1 MEDRE
6 LQALVRRAKSISDKT
21 STSRRSALR
30 QLVEA
35 THSSNVSLKTFAAKN
50 IPDFFQDFPEAEE
63 DAINA
68 VYDLCEDQVR
78 MAGYN
83 ALVQMSRLEK
93 KWVKRNAD
101 VLVQLLQSDDPNEVT
116 MVRKALVDHLQF
128 DARVT
133 LGVLCDQVIP
143 PDDLADLEELSM
155 RDSLR
160 TLVLSFITSELK
172 KGQLVRYMPPGSE
185 AEATLLDGLISAIP
199 KLGESTA
206 QLALKD
212 ILMQTQFLDIPCP
225 RGSTL
230 SQLVLQ
236 RAKKALSDD
245 HLSPNAQNGSRPL
258 NKTRPYFDILSV
270 LFISKSQSK
279 LEDLINFY
287 TPILGK
293 PVFSQISTED
303 QLTVLHHFAET
314 LYASKAN
321 DPSVVRLLNLTPSF
335 FEVRTMFLFS
345 LLTLTLMTIL
355 MLKCLSKTNLS
366 EVKSQETC
374 RMLLQRILL
383 AMGNGWTIPLPVLH
397 SAQSLGRAVP
407 SLGHGEDIHGL
418 IRVRKGLYIFPCLFR
433 SLTAPDLFFPV
444 QSLATKR
451 RDSSAKPSLKPRT
464 LTSPPFP
471 STIASQ
477 DIAPPSLTSTIS
489 TSAVPSRLNLVPTSQ
504 GGKLLSRKQAPD
516 SENSGNFSHPTK
528 KVKKGG
534 GELDS
539 TPSLLSRMASSSSLT
554 RTRTHSYPSQLHQS
568 SRAQLRPQHSESLLE
583 EGELVIKGAAKKE
596 MSLSAGNETYHRAEP
611 GQALTVDSSLIDR
624 LTLNGGMVGINH
636 AHARRNKRRGMA

>member
-1 MEDRE
+1 
-6 LQALVRRAKSISDKT
+6 
-21 STSRRSALR
+21 RRSALR

-68 VYDLCEDQVR
+68 VYDLCEDQVSQVR

-116 MVRKALVDHLQF
+116 MVRKALVDHLQL

-160 TLVLSFITSELK
+160 KLVLSFITSELK

-206 QLALKD
+206 QLTLKD
-212 ILMQTQFLDIPCP
+212 ILMQTQFLDIPCR

-230 SQLVLQ
+230 SHLVLQ

-245 HLSPNAQNGSRPL
+245 HISPNVQNGSRPL

-270 LFISKSQSK
+270 LFISKSQGK

-321 DPSVVRLLNLTPSF
+321 DPSVIRLLNLTPSF
-335 FEVRTMFLFS
+335 FEVRTIFLF
-345 LLTLTLMTIL
+345 LLHTLTLLTIL
-355 MLKCLSKTNLS
+355 LLKCLSKTNLS

-383 AMGNGWTIPLPVLH
+383 VNIWSFCFHPLSYISQATDNGWTIPLPVLH

-418 IRVRKGLYIFPCLFR
+418 IRVRKGLYLFPYLFL
-433 SLTAPDLFFPV
+433 SLTASDLF
-444 QSLATKR
+444 L
-451 RDSSAKPSLKPRT
+451 LC
-464 LTSPPFP
+464 
-471 STIASQ
+471 
-477 DIAPPSLTSTIS
+477 
-489 TSAVPSRLNLVPTSQ
+489 SR
-504 GGKLLSRKQAPD
+504 
-516 SENSGNFSHPTK
+516 
-528 KVKKGG
+528 
-534 GELDS
+534 
-539 TPSLLSRMASSSSLT
+539 
-554 RTRTHSYPSQLHQS
+554 
-568 SRAQLRPQHSESLLE
+568 
-583 EGELVIKGAAKKE
+583 
-596 MSLSAGNETYHRAEP
+596 
-611 GQALTVDSSLIDR
+611 
-624 LTLNGGMVGINH
+624 
-636 AHARRNKRRGMA
+636 

>member
-68 VYDLCEDQVR
+68 VYDLCEDQVSQVR

-116 MVRKALVDHLQF
+116 MVRKALVDHLQL

-160 TLVLSFITSELK
+160 KLVLSFITSELK

-206 QLALKD
+206 QLTLKD
-212 ILMQTQFLDIPCP
+212 ILMQTQFLDIPCR

-245 HLSPNAQNGSRPL
+245 HISPNVQNGSRPL

-270 LFISKSQSK
+270 LFISKSQGK

-321 DPSVVRLLNLTPSF
+321 DPSVIRLLNLTPSF
-335 FEVRTMFLFS
+335 FE
-345 LLTLTLMTIL
+345 
-355 MLKCLSKTNLS
+355 CLSKTNLS

-383 AMGNGWTIPLPVLH
+383 ATDNGWTIPLPVLH

-418 IRVRKGLYIFPCLFR
+418 IR
-433 SLTAPDLFFPV
+433 
-444 QSLATKR
+444 SLATKR
-451 RDSSAKPSLKPRT
+451 RDSSAKPSSKPTT

-477 DIAPPSLTSTIS
+477 DNAPPSLSSTIS
-489 TSAVPSRLNLVPTSQ
+489 TSAVPSRLNSVPTPQ

-516 SENSGNFSHPTK
+516 SDNSGNSSHPTK

-539 TPSLLSRMASSSSLT
+539 APSLLSRMASSSSLT
-554 RTRTHSYPSQLHQS
+554 RTRPNSYPSQLHQP
-568 SRAQLRPQHSESLLE
+568 SRPQLRPQHSESLLE

-596 MSLSAGNETYHRAEP
+596 MSLSAGNETYRRAEP

-624 LTLNGGMVGINH
+624 LTLNSGMVGINH
-636 AHARRNKRRGMA
+636 THARRNKRRGMA

>member
-68 VYDLCEDQVR
+68 VYDLCEDQVSQVR

-116 MVRKALVDHLQF
+116 MVRKALVDHLQL

-160 TLVLSFITSELK
+160 KLVLSFITSELK

-206 QLALKD
+206 QLTLKD
-212 ILMQTQFLDIPCP
+212 ILMQTQFLDIPCR

-245 HLSPNAQNGSRPL
+245 HISPNVQNGSRPL

-270 LFISKSQSK
+270 LFISKSQGK

-321 DPSVVRLLNLTPSF
+321 DPSVIRLLNLTPSF
-335 FEVRTMFLFS
+335 FE
-345 LLTLTLMTIL
+345 
-355 MLKCLSKTNLS
+355 CLSKTNLS

-383 AMGNGWTIPLPVLH
+383 ATDNGWTIPLPVLH
-397 SAQSLGRAVP
+397 SAQSLGAVP

-418 IRVRKGLYIFPCLFR
+418 IR
-433 SLTAPDLFFPV
+433 
-444 QSLATKR
+444 SLATKR

-477 DIAPPSLTSTIS
+477 DNAPPSLSSTIS
-489 TSAVPSRLNLVPTSQ
+489 TSAVPSRLNLVPTPQ

-516 SENSGNFSHPTK
+516 SDNSGNSSHPTK

-539 TPSLLSRMASSSSLT
+539 APSLLSRMASSSSLT
-554 RTRTHSYPSQLHQS
+554 RTRPNSYPSQLHQP
-568 SRAQLRPQHSESLLE
+568 SRPQLRPQHSESLLE

-596 MSLSAGNETYHRAEP
+596 MSLSAGNETYRRAEP
-611 GQALTVDSSLIDR
+611 GHALTVDSSLIDR
-624 LTLNGGMVGINH
+624 LTLNSGMVGINH
-636 AHARRNKRRGMA
+636 PHARRNKRRGMA